1 MSKGLGALVFIAGVA
16 GLSYWGAKAQA
27 VTMQDKVTTASE
39 AVVADSVHPL
49 TLAVSG
55 RDITVSGIADT
66 EEEFDAIVAGLEDV
80 RGRRVVNAEAVEVLP
95 AVDPFETAIAKG
107 GDGSMAMTGYVP
119 SEAARGV
126 LAEAGLPVDA
136 LPLAHG
142 APVGWA
148 EALVAGGAALA
159 PLDEGSFGLTGDTLT
174 LSGIA
179 ATPAEDEAARAALA
193 VPGEFESVVAV
204 EVTDPGIVDFTLR
217 GAAGEGFTLEGIVPE
232 GLGAEGIAAALGQE
246 VAMGEVSTT
255 FADLPGLDSA
265 LAGLVPAFGQLENL
279 TLSGSND
286 GLSVVAEALAGLSPE
301 AVKSRLQAALG
312 EGVALEVQA
321 PATLPEVGFQR
332 QNAVTGITQTAFDG
346 GWLTL
351 PQFEP
356 TKENCTE
363 AAMARVNE
371 TPILFVSGS
380 AELDPASLAVINDL
394 AGIVMLCTRDP
405 GMIVTVGGHTDAQGD
420 DEANY
425 ILSAQRARAVRDA
438 FAQRGVPAGRIIAI
452 GYGETEP
459 IADNETEEGR
469 AQNRRTTFDWPD

>member
-16 GLSYWGAKAQA
+16 GLSYWGAKVQA
-27 VTMQDKVTTASE
+27 VTMQDKVTAASE

-49 TLAVSG
+49 AVAVSG

-66 EEEFDAIVAGLEDV
+66 KEEYDAIVAGLENV
-80 RGRRVVNAEAVEVLP
+80 RGRRVVHADAVEVLP
-95 AVDPFETAIAKG
+95 AVDPYETAIAKG
-107 GDGSMAMTGYVP
+107 ADGSYAMTGYVP
-119 SEAARGV
+119 SEAARGL

-142 APVGWA
+142 APAGWT
-148 EALVAGGAALA
+148 EALVAGGQALA
-159 PLDEGSFGLTGDTLT
+159 PLDEGSFGLTDDTLT

-179 ATPAEDEAARAALA
+179 ATPAEDEAARAALDVA
-193 VPGEFESVVAV
+193 GDFESVVAV
-204 EVTDPGIVDFTLR
+204 DVTDPGIVDFTLR
-217 GAAGEGFTLEGIVPE
+217 GDAGEGFTLDGIVPAA
-232 GLGAEGIAAALGQE
+232 LGAEGIAQALGQA
-246 VAMGEVSTT
+246 VTMGEVSTT
-255 FADLPGLDSA
+255 FADLPGLETA
-265 LAGLVPAFGQLENL
+265 LAGLVPAFGQLETL
-279 TLSGSND
+279 TLNGSNA
-286 GLSVVAEALAGLSPE
+286 GLSVAAEALAGLSPE
-301 AVKSRLQAALG
+301 AVTSRLQAVLG
-312 EGVALEVQA
+312 EGVALDVQA
-321 PATLPEVGFQR
+321 TATPPEVGVQR
-332 QNAVTGITQTAFDG
+332 RNAVTGITQMAYDG

-356 TKENCTE
+356 TKTACTE
-363 AAMARVNE
+363 AAMARVTQ

-380 AELDPASLAVINDL
+380 ADLAPQSLSVINDL
-394 AGIVMLCTRDP
+394 AGIVTLCTRDP

-438 FAQRGVPAGRIIAI
+438 FAARGVPAGRIIAI

-469 AQNRRTTFDWPD
+469 AQNRRITFDWPN